1 MQIVKTLER
10 MFTEGLINRREFIAR
25 LSALGIA
32 ATMSPLLI
40 PKNVEA
46 AVPKKG
52 GHFVMGATGGSTT
65 DSMDPATLTSN
76 MNQNINWQ
84 IRNSLV
90 EFDHNFN
97 VIPELAESWDVN
109 TRCQG
114 VDIQTAQGR
123 GIPQW
128 QNHDSRGCDLFH
140 QPPQGRGFQIRCQR
154 IPEKH
159 RRY

>member
-1 MQIVKTLER
+1 MQIVKSLER

-65 DSMDPATLTSN
+65 DSMDPTTLTS
-76 MNQNINWQ
+76 
-84 IRNSLV
+84 
-90 EFDHNFN
+90 
-97 VIPELAESWDVN
+97 
-109 TRCQG
+109 T
-114 VDIQTAQGR
+114 
-123 GIPQW
+123 
-128 QNHDSRGCDLFH
+128 
-140 QPPQGRGFQIRCQR
+140 
-154 IPEKH
+154 
-159 RRY
+159 

>member
-1 MQIVKTLER
+1 MQIVKSLER

-52 GHFVMGATGGSTT
+52 GHFIMGATGGSTT
-65 DSMDPATLTSN
+65 DSMDPTTLTSN
-76 MNQNINWQ
+76 MNQNFNWQ
-84 IRNSLV
+84 LRNSLV

-97 VIPELAESWDVN
+97 IIPELAESWGSTPDAKVW
-109 TRCQG
+109 TFK
-114 VDIQTAQGR
+114 
-123 GIPQW
+123 
-128 QNHDSRGCDLFH
+128 L
-140 QPPQGRGFQIRCQR
+140 
-154 IPEKH
+154 
-159 RRY
+159 